1 MPGGRGI
8 WHPTYGWISR
18 KRQVELVEFARLCA
32 ENFSLDQEVRLGR
45 VQDLYRTWR
54 PAITTKNPFRHATR
68 LVRPKVFDRNV
79 WYANFVRGVQAP
91 VPNTWVFGPHPKTHT
106 DAERSMLREWH
117 VFEVVSHRERLMWPE
132 GARTTVVRFVGPHP
146 DLWLPEPPLG
156 TLPERDYR

>member
-1 MPGGRGI
+1 MPGGRGT
-8 WHPTYGWISR
+8 WNPTYGWISR

-79 WYANFVRGVQAP
+79 WYANFFLGSLGSR
-91 VPNTWVFGPHPKTHT
+91 PKTHT
-106 DAERSMLREWH
+106 YAARSMLREWH
-117 VFEVVSHRERLMWPE
+117 VFEVVSHRERLMRPE